1 MAIAATVKAYLE
13 KTDTRYSMVPHPHTW
28 SSSETASAAHV
39 PPERIAK
46 AVVLADQ
53 TGYVMAVV
61 PANRHVDI
69 EALSRKFGRDLA
81 LAPEFRIGSVFKDC
95 DLGAIPPL
103 GSAYGMTT
111 ILDNCLIG
119 LPEVYFEAG
128 DHEDLI
134 LVDGEQFMSLMK
146 GAQHGEFSH

>member
-1 MAIAATVKAYLE
+1 MAIAATVKDYLQ
-13 KTDTRYSMVPHPHTW
+13 KTGTPYSMVPHPHTW
-28 SSSETASAAHV
+28 SSSDTAKAAHV
-39 PPERIAK
+39 PPEQIAK
-46 AVVLADQ
+46 AVVLADKD
-53 TGYVMAVV
+53 GYVMVV
-61 PANRHVDI
+61 LPANRHVDV
-69 EALSRKFGRDLA
+69 EALSKKFGRDLT

-111 ILDNCLIG
+111 MLDNCLIG

-146 GAQHGEFSH
+146 GAQKGEFSH

>member
-1 MAIAATVKAYLE
+1 MAIAATVKDYLE
-13 KTDTRYSMVPHPHTW
+13 KTGTRYSMVPHPHTW
-28 SSSETASAAHV
+28 SSSDTAKAAHV

-46 AVVLADQ
+46 AIILADQ
-53 TGYVMAVV
+53 AGYVMAVV
-61 PANRHVDI
+61 PANRHVDL
-69 EALSRKFGRDLA
+69 EALSKEFGRDLP

-103 GSAYGMTT
+103 GPAYGMTMM
-111 ILDNCLIG
+111 LDNCLIG

-134 LVDGEQFMSLMK
+134 LVDGAQFMSLMK
-146 GAQHGEFSH
+146 GARHGEFSH

>member
-1 MAIAATVKAYLE
+1 MAIAATVKDYLE
-13 KTDTRYSMVPHPHTW
+13 KTGTRYSMVPHPHTW
-28 SSSETASAAHV
+28 SSGDTAKAAHV

-69 EALSRKFGRDLA
+69 EALSKKFGRDLA

-103 GSAYGMTT
+103 GSAYGVTT
-111 ILDNCLIG
+111 MLDNCLIG

-146 GAQHGEFSH
+146 GARHGEFSH

>member
-1 MAIAATVKAYLE
+1 MAIAATVKDYLE
-13 KTDTRYSMVPHPHTW
+13 KTGTRYSMVPHPHTW
-28 SSSETASAAHV
+28 SNSDTAKAAHV

-46 AVVLADQ
+46 AVILADQ
-53 TGYVMAVV
+53 AGYVMAVV
-61 PANRHVDI
+61 PANRHVDL
-69 EALSRKFGRDLA
+69 EALSKEFGRDLA

-111 ILDNCLIG
+111 MLDNCLIG

-128 DHEDLI
+128 DH
-134 LVDGEQFMSLMK
+134 
-146 GAQHGEFSH
+146 